1 VDRFGL
7 AEFGDRHAEQSG
19 ACTAAQDLACNL
31 VEPPIAWPRAAKDDS
46 YERMEAWTPR
56 ILGIG
61 GTTRPG
67 SASARALYEA
77 LAAAERLGAHTDLL
91 SASELEFPTYAPE
104 RGSIDEGAQQMLELV
119 SKCDGLVIS
128 TPGFHGGPSGL
139 IKNAIDYVEEL
150 REDSRP
156 YLDGRAVGCIVCA
169 AGWQATTTTL
179 VTIRS
184 TVHALR
190 GWPTPLGVTINSA
203 AAQPECPD
211 PISAATPQLGLLAEQ
226 VIEFARWR
234 HAALATPVPI
244 GTSGGM

>member
-1 VDRFGL
+1 MDGW
-7 AEFGDRHAEQSG
+7 
-19 ACTAAQDLACNL
+19 
-31 VEPPIAWPRAAKDDS
+31 I
-46 YERMEAWTPR
+46 PR

-67 SASARALYEA
+67 SASARALRAA
-77 LAAAERLGAHTDLL
+77 LGAAERLGAQTDMLT
-91 SASELEFPTYAPE
+91 AGDLEFPTYAPE
-104 RGSIDEGAQQMLELV
+104 RGSIHDGAYRMLELV
-119 SKCDGLVIS
+119 ARCDGLVIS

-184 TVHALR
+184 TIHALR

-203 AAQPECPD
+203 TAQPDRRD
-211 PISAATPQLGLLAEQ
+211 PVAAAAPQLALVAEQ
-226 VIEFARWR
+226 VVEFARWR
-234 HAALATPVPI
+234 HAALEEPVPI
-244 GTSGGM
+244 GAAGRV